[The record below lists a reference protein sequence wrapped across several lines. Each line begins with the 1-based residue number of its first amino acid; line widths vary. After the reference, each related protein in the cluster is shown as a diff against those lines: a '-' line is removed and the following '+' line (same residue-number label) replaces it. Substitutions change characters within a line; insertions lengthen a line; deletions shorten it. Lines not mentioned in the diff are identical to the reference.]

1 MTTTT
6 QTDGTHTGPSASVL
20 TDRIRGSLYGL
31 LIGDAL
37 GCPIE
42 GWSPGKIQRRYGVLA
57 MMEEN
62 MGWSPRP
69 RGLHSDDGQQAIALC
84 DAILEDPDAPAVGF
98 ARGLVELYT
107 DGPKDR
113 DMFGHHRG
121 TGRNFRTTV
130 LKLEEGAGVYGASQP
145 SAGNG
150 NAMLIAPAAWYW
162 RDDLATLSARV
173 IDISL
178 VKQHSTCG
186 VGSAA
191 AVAFVTAHGL
201 QEGGFDGLELTD
213 LLEFVID
220 IETRVH
226 ERASDRGLVRGAS
239 PDRTF
244 SSSLRRALSLFDRKR
259 RQALAGIAKIANETA
274 DRRVFATS
282 GYSVASVI
290 ASLYMTLTARS
301 LFDGILDTV
310 NLGGDADTTGAM
322 VGSMVGAA
330 FGFGAVPS
338 EWLEDLVARG
348 AFDDRVPPMVQRA
361 RGWRPARSLV
371 ELERAWT
378 TKLIEPFAKE
388 RPKFKPRPLG
398 LGFGPGSK
406 FSLDPGFDTDTAED
420 EDEDPPARLGGSG
433 PFASPLADF
442 VFDEDEDKDN
452 DDARPSA
459 PAKQG
464 PRRGVKAASAKP
476 APGGRSA
483 RAAKPTSAEPT
494 RAGEPERVAKPE
506 RAAKPAGAAKA
517 EKPEAAEKPE
527 KPEKPEAAAKPSAS
541 EAEPEPEADAQLSLF
556 GD

>member
-1 MTTTT
+1 M
-6 QTDGTHTGPSASVL
+6 L
-20 TDRIRGSLYGL
+20 NDRIRGSLYGIL
-31 LIGDAL
+31 VGDAL

-69 RGLHSDDGQQAIALC
+69 RGLHSDDGQQAVALC
-84 DAILEDPDAPAVGF
+84 DAILAEPDAPAAGF

-130 LKLEEGAGVYGASQP
+130 LKLEQGAGVYEASQP

-173 IDISL
+173 VDISL

-191 AVAFVTAHGL
+191 AVAFVTAHGIM
-201 QEGGFDGLELTD
+201 EGGFDSLELTD
-213 LLEFVID
+213 LLEFVIEV
-220 IETRVH
+220 ETRVH
-226 ERASDRGLVRGAS
+226 ERVLDRGLAPSAS
-239 PDRTF
+239 ADRTF
-244 SSSLRRALSLFDRKR
+244 SSALRRALSLFDRRR
-259 RQALAGIAKIANETA
+259 RQALGGIAKIANETA
-274 DRRVFATS
+274 DRRVYATS

-322 VGSMVGAA
+322 VGAMVGAA
-330 FGFGAVPS
+330 YGFNNIPS

-348 AFDDRVPPMVQRA
+348 AFDDRVSPMVQRA
-361 RGWRPARSLV
+361 RGWRPAKSLV
-371 ELERAWT
+371 ELERVWT
-378 TKLIEPFAKE
+378 KKLIEPFAKE
-388 RPKFKPRPLG
+388 RPKYRPKSLG
-398 LGFGPGSK
+398 LGFGPGSWK
-406 FSLDPGFDTDTAED
+406 LDPGFDTDTAQ
-420 EDEDPPARLGGSG
+420 DPPARAGASTPAKPPGSTPGSG

-442 VFDEDEDKDN
+442 VVDAGEDADDEDNYDPVAPVAPVASAASVDEGH
-452 DDARPSA
+452 AVAPSRA
-459 PAKQG
+459 PA
-464 PRRGVKAASAKP
+464 
-476 APGGRSA
+476 
-483 RAAKPTSAEPT
+483 
-494 RAGEPERVAKPE
+494 EPERASAEAPE
-506 RAAKPAGAAKA
+506 
-517 EKPEAAEKPE
+517 
-527 KPEKPEAAAKPSAS
+527 
-541 EAEPEPEADAQLSLF
+541 DDTQLSLF
-556 GD
+556 GDR

>member
-1 MTTTT
+1 MTST
-6 QTDGTHTGPSASVL
+6 QHHHGAGASASGGAPSAAAL
-20 TDRIRGSLYGL
+20 TDRIRGSLYGIL
-31 LIGDAL
+31 VGDAL

-69 RGLHSDDGQQAIALC
+69 RGLHSDDGQQAVALC
-84 DAILEDPDAPAVGF
+84 DAILAEPDAPAAGF

-130 LKLEEGAGVYGASQP
+130 LKLEQGAGVYEASQP

-191 AVAFVTAHGL
+191 AVAFVTAHAL
-201 QEGGFDGLELTD
+201 MEGGFDSLELTD
-213 LLEFVID
+213 LLEFVIEV
-220 IETRVH
+220 ETRVH
-226 ERASDRGLVRGAS
+226 ERVQDRGLAPGAS
-239 PDRTF
+239 ADRTF
-244 SSSLRRALSLFDRKR
+244 SSALRRALSLFDRRR
-259 RQALAGIAKIANETA
+259 RQALSGIAKIANETA

-322 VGSMVGAA
+322 VGAMLGAA
-330 FGFGAVPS
+330 YGFNNIPS
-338 EWLEDLVARG
+338 EWLEELVARG

-361 RGWRPARSLV
+361 RGWRPASSLV
-371 ELERAWT
+371 ELERVWT
-378 TKLIEPFAKE
+378 KKLIEPFAKE
-388 RPKFKPRPLG
+388 RPKYRPKTLG
-398 LGFGPGSK
+398 LGFGPGSWK
-406 FSLDPGFDTDTAED
+406 LDPGFDTDTAED
-420 EDEDPPARLGGSG
+420 PPAPARAAARGRAPSKPSEPAKGSG

-442 VFDEDEDKDN
+442 VVDAEEDADDEDNYDPVEGD
-452 DDARPSA
+452 
-459 PAKQG
+459 
-464 PRRGVKAASAKP
+464 VV
-476 APGGRSA
+476 A
-483 RAAKPTSAEPT
+483 RAATPAPSKPAAAEPS
-494 RAGEPERVAKPE
+494 
-506 RAAKPAGAAKA
+506 PA
-517 EKPEAAEKPE
+517 EED
-527 KPEKPEAAAKPSAS
+527 
-541 EAEPEPEADAQLSLF
+541 DAPDTQLSLF
-556 GD
+556 GDG